1 MKTKSFFV
9 RLIMVLLVVALP
21 RVPAFAQVDKVKL
34 TFKGSWP
41 GHSRGSAIQV
51 TVTNNL
57 AYVSLNFAGLAI
69 FDVSQPANPV
79 RLGGLNLNAPTR
91 AIHVA
96 GNYAYVAAWNGGG
109 PRGGGSETR

>member
-9 RLIMVLLVVALP
+9 KLVMALLVVTLP
-21 RVPAFAQVDKVKL
+21 RVPASGQINKVKL
-34 TFKGSWP
+34 TLKGSWP
-41 GHSRGSAIQV
+41 GYSRGSAIHV

-79 RLGGLNLNAPTR
+79 RLGGLKLNAPTR
-91 AIHVA
+91 AIQVL
-96 GNYAYVAAWNGGG
+96 GNYAYVAAWNGGFHVIDV
-109 PRGGGSETR
+109 S